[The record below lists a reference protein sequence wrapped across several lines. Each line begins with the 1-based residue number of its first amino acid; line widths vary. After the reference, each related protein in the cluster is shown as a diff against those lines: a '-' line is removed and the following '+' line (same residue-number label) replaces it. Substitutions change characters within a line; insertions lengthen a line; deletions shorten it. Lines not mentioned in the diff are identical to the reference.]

1 MLENVRGRK
10 SSREKILDAAA
21 ELVAEIGAGR
31 LTLDAVAE
39 RAGLSKGG
47 LLYNFPS
54 KDALLQAMIQRMIDQ
69 VTESREALR
78 AQMAPGPNLEARL
91 AATTLLNM
99 CCGGKMQEVATG
111 LMVATAENPRLL
123 DPVREV
129 IAATLERI
137 KTGSEDLDAALL
149 GWLAVEGLSNLEMH
163 NLSPFSDQDRAQIV
177 QAINRLLTKGIGS

>member
-1 MLENVRGRK
+1 MLKNARGRK

-47 LLYNFPS
+47 LLYNFPT

-69 VTESREALR
+69 VTESRETLR
-78 AQMAPGPNLEARL
+78 SELEPGPNLEARL
-91 AATTLLNM
+91 AATTLLKM
-99 CCGGKMQEVATG
+99 CCGGKMQEIATG

-123 DPVREV
+123 DPVRTV
-129 IAATLERI
+129 IVETLQRI
-137 KTGSEDLDAALL
+137 KSDSDDLDSALL

-163 NLSPFSDQDRAQIV
+163 NLSPFSDQDRERIV
-177 QAINRLLTKGIGS
+177 QAINRLLTKGIAS